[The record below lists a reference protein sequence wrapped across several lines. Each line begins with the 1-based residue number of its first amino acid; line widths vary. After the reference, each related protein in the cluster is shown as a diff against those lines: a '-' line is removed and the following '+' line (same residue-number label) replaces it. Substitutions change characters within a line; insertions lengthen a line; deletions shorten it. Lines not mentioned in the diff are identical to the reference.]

1 MVTGSK
7 FIKDDESLEVDHT
20 MYRSIIGSLLYV
32 TSTRLDVMQVV
43 GLVSIFQSTPKET
56 HVAAIKIILKYIKG
70 TVDYGLWY
78 PKSNNFTLREFT
90 DAYWE
95 GSIDDRKS
103 TSGAAFYLG
112 DCLVSWLSK
121 KQSSISL
128 STTEPE
134 YIDVASCCTQ
144 SHLDETNV
152 GRFTCKI

>member
-7 FIKDDESLEVDHT
+7 FIKDDESLEVYHT

-32 TSTRLDVMQVV
+32 TSTILDVMQVV

-70 TVDYGLWY
+70 TMDYGLWY
-78 PKSNNFTLREFT
+78 PKRDNFTKAFT
-90 DAYWE
+90 NVDWE
-95 GSIDDRKS
+95 GSIDDKKI

-112 DCLVSWLSK
+112 YCLVPWISK

-128 STTEPE
+128 STT
-134 YIDVASCCTQ
+134 
-144 SHLDETNV
+144 
-152 GRFTCKI
+152 